1 MASKRDALPENDD
14 LAGIKEILDKGIMNH
29 VEDIFSPAQE
39 LMQYRIRNV
48 LLVASLYDAFIL
60 EEDRGLSE
68 QIFGEFFSLG
78 ITSPPRVKLVAS
90 AENALAELHRK
101 KYDLIIT
108 MTHLFDSDPLEFGEL
123 VKKIQPGL
131 PTVLLVTDA
140 GEIRRYHE
148 PGKKNGIDRVF
159 FWNGDSAIFLA
170 IIKLFEDLRNVEN
183 DTRYGGVRVMLL
195 VEDSPEY
202 YSVFL
207 PLMYKEIVRQTQALM
222 EESVNEQEKMLRKRA
237 RPKIL
242 LAETYE
248 DAFSIYQNYRE
259 YIIGVITDVA
269 YPRNGEKDENAGF
282 HLISSIDSDIP
293 VLVQSTQVDKRKK
306 AEEFG
311 VSFADKNSDTLISEF
326 RHFLKEKLG
335 FGPFVFKLPGGEV
348 VGKASNIKEFIEMIK
363 TVPPE
368 SVIYHG
374 RKNQFSGWLLAR
386 GEIEFARQ
394 LRPKKISDF
403 RDGEE
408 MRTYLIDVFEEI
420 ERNKSRGV
428 ISDFSSSEAFAYENT
443 ITRFGGGSL
452 GGKGRG
458 IAFLSYLFQKT
469 EFPKKYEEYGLNV
482 PSAFIIATDEF
493 DTFIEEN
500 GLGDIRNKGLTDREI
515 IKVFLDSRISEKLK
529 DALKKYLSLITE
541 PIAVRSSSLL
551 EDSYSQ
557 PFAGIYSTYLLPNN
571 EKSDDL
577 RLKHLSDAIKL
588 VYASTYFKRTRA
600 YIKTT
605 LHTTEDDK
613 MAVVIQKL
621 VGNRFG
627 DVFYPVFS
635 GVAQSYNFY
644 PQPPLKREDGI
655 VNLAMGL
662 GKIVVEGENFLTFSP
677 RRPQAILGFSNT
689 KEMLQNSQNIFYA
702 LDMTGE
708 DFDLGEGEGSTIR
721 KLYVSEAEANKGV
734 MEWVG
739 SIYDP
744 QNDILRDG
752 SDYDGYR
759 IITFA
764 HILKYDMY
772 PLPEILRDTLALCQ
786 MAMGGAVEIE
796 FAAHLNKNG
805 RPELHILQIRPLLT
819 IKRQIDVEDFN
830 ASNREKYLIY
840 STKSLGNGV
849 LSNIKDIVFVD
860 RKRFDRGKT
869 VEIAKEIGR
878 INETLDERPYILIG
892 PGRWGT
898 KDRWLGIPV
907 EWEQISNTRTMVET
921 PMGDIKVEYSQG
933 SHFLHNIA
941 CLNIPYLT
949 VTGKASEG
957 FIDWEWLE
965 AQRPLTETEHVVHL
979 QLKNAI
985 EVRVNGNSGRGAVLK
1000 MDE

>member
-1 MASKRDALPENDD
+1 MASESDSPDD
-14 LAGIKEILDKGIMNH
+14 AGIEEILNNGILNR

-39 LMQYRIRNV
+39 LMQYRIRSV

-68 QIFGEFFSLG
+68 QIFGEYSSLG
-78 ITSPPRVKLVAS
+78 ISSPPRVRLVLS
-90 AENALAELHRK
+90 AENALAELRRNS
-101 KYDLIIT
+101 YDLVIT
-108 MTHLFDSDPLEFGEL
+108 MTHLFDSDPLEFGKK
-123 VKKIQPGL
+123 VKRIQPDV
-131 PTVLLVTDA
+131 PVVLLVTEV
-140 GEIRRYHE
+140 GEVRRYHE
-148 PGKKNGIDRVF
+148 PGRKNGIDRVF
-159 FWNGDSAIFLA
+159 FWSGDSAIFLA
-170 IIKLFEDLRNVEN
+170 IIKLFEDMKNVEK
-183 DTRYGGVRVMLL
+183 DTKYGGVRVILL
-195 VEDSPEY
+195 VEDSPQY

-207 PLMYKEIVRQTQALM
+207 PLMYKEIMLQTQMLM
-222 EESVNEQEKMLRKRA
+222 EESVNEQDKMLRKRA

-242 LAETYE
+242 MAETYE
-248 DAFSIYQNYRE
+248 DALATYRE
-259 YIIGVITDVA
+259 YRDYILGVITDVA

-282 HLISSIDSDIP
+282 HLISAMDPDIP
-293 VLVQSTQVDKRKK
+293 VLVQSSQAEKRKK

-311 VSFADKNSDTLISEF
+311 VSFTDKNSENLISEF
-326 RHFLKEKLG
+326 RSFLKEKLG
-335 FGPFVFKLPGGEV
+335 FGSFVFKLPGGEV
-348 VGKASNIKEFIEMIK
+348 VGKASNIKEFIEMVK
-363 TVPPE
+363 QVPAD
-368 SVIYHG
+368 SLIYHA

-403 RDGEE
+403 DSGEA
-408 MRTYLIDVFEEI
+408 MRKHLIDVFEEI
-420 ERNKSRGV
+420 ERKKSRGV
-428 ISDFSSSEAFAYENT
+428 ISDFSTGAFAYENT

-469 EFPKKYEEYGLNV
+469 GFPEKYGKYGLDV
-482 PSAFIIATDEF
+482 PAAFIIATDEF
-493 DTFIEEN
+493 DGFIEEN
-500 GLGDIRNKGLTDREI
+500 GLDDIRNKGLTDEEI
-515 IKVFLDSRISEKLK
+515 AQLFLEGRISERLEL
-529 DALKKYLSLITE
+529 ALKKYLEVVKE

-557 PFAGIYSTYLLPNN
+557 PFAGIYSTYILPNN
-571 EKSDDL
+571 EKSDEL

-605 LHTTEDDK
+605 LHTTDEDK

-621 VGNRFG
+621 IGNRFG

-677 RRPQAILGFSNT
+677 KRPQAILGFSST
-689 KEMLQNSQNIFYA
+689 KEILKNSQDIFYA
-702 LDMTGE
+702 LDMKTE
-708 DFDLGEGEGSTIR
+708 DFDLKEGEDSTIKR
-721 KLYVSEAEANKGV
+721 LYISDAEDHGQV

-739 SIYDP
+739 SVYDP
-744 QNDILRDG
+744 ANDMLRDG
-752 SDYDGYR
+752 SDYEGYR

-764 HILKYDMY
+764 RVLKYGMY
-772 PLPEILRDTLALCQ
+772 PLAEILRNTLALCQ

-796 FAAHLNKNG
+796 FAANLSEDGEPK
-805 RPELHILQIRPLLT
+805 LHILQIRPLLT
-819 IKRQIDVEDFN
+819 MKRKIDVGEFEPD
-830 ASNREKYLIY
+830 RMDRYLVY

-849 LSNIKDIVFVD
+849 LSNIKDIVFVRRD
-860 RKRFDRGKT
+860 NFDRGKT
-869 VEIAKEIGR
+869 REIAAEIGK
-878 INETLDERPYILIG
+878 INAMLDERPYILIG

-907 EWEQISNTRTMVET
+907 NWEHISNTRVMIET
-921 PMGDIKVEYSQG
+921 PLGDIKVEYSQG

-949 VTGKASEG
+949 ITGKESEG
-957 FIDWEWLE
+957 FIDWAWLE
-965 AQRPLTETEHVVHL
+965 SREPKNRTEHVVHL
-979 QLKNAI
+979 ELDAPL
-985 EVRVNGNSGRGAVLK
+985 EVRVDGNTGRGAVLK
-1000 MDE
+1000 GEEEEA